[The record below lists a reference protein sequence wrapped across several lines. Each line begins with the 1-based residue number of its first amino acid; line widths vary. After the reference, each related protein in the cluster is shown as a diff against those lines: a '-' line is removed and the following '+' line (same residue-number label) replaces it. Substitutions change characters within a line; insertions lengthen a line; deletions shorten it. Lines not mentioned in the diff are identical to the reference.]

1 MGWHSHVIGKRKE
14 EKVMEGAMGTAQQ
27 HCEEHRTSLMANIA
41 PHVTPPFSPFPA
53 PWIRV

>member
-1 MGWHSHVIGKRKE
+1 
-14 EKVMEGAMGTAQQ
+14 MEGAMGTAQQ